1 MTVKL
6 RDGERTRTRILAAAQ
21 EVFSSHGYSQ
31 AGVRDITARAG
42 VNAALVSRY
51 FGSKE
56 QLFEAALSELLRP
69 ESVEFPLDENF
80 GKSIVARF
88 AGAPDEVNPLRMM
101 MLATADAGA
110 RAVVDRLLRERF
122 VVPLGEWL
130 GEPHGVERAAQ
141 FAALAAGLF
150 VYRSLYP
157 LASMQ
162 GEFAPATREWLERA
176 FQSIIAPALR

>member
-1 MTVKL
+1 MPGKL
-6 RDGERTRTRILAAAQ
+6 RDGERTRKRILAAAQ
-21 EVFSSHGYSQ
+21 EVFSTHGYSQ
-31 AGVRDITARAG
+31 AGVRDITALAG

-56 QLFEAALSELLRP
+56 QLFEAALSELLSP
-69 ESVEFPLDENF
+69 ESVEFPLDESF
-80 GKSIVARF
+80 GEAIVSRF
-88 AGAPDEVNPLRMM
+88 AAAPDAANPLRMM

-122 VVPLGEWL
+122 IEPLGTWF

-157 LASMQ
+157 LEPMQ
-162 GEFAPATREWLERA
+162 GEFSPATREWLEQA
-176 FQSIIAPALR
+176 FQSIIVPRS